1 MSTFRLYFR
10 IGAVLSAKLIKL
22 TLMNIL
28 ILLTITV
35 ALSGE
40 VLAQLPEAP
49 APSATCITH
58 DKSCPEWV
66 HKLIGQYPPA
76 PARLRLPS
84 VMPGPVH
91 VYTFRKHWDD
101 PPLRSYRKT
110 FTSPWFLVSQG
121 AMFASMVIACRRSQF
136 TGEEFQS
143 EAPWVVGVFGIN
155 LLTDRYLDELYSVG
169 SAVIVTQHYAHAT
182 VSGRVNY

>member
-1 MSTFRLYFR
+1 MRSF
-10 IGAVLSAKLIKL
+10 AEKANQNQ
-22 TLMNIL
+22 TLMKIL

-35 ALSGE
+35 ALSYGA
-40 VLAQLPEAP
+40 LAQMPEAP
-49 APSATCITH
+49 APSTTCISH
-58 DKSCPEWV
+58 DKPCPEWL
-66 HKLIGQYPPA
+66 HKVIGQYPLPPA
-76 PARLRLPS
+76 PRGLPP

-91 VYTFRKHWDD
+91 VYTFRKHWND
-101 PPLRSYRKT
+101 PPLRSYRKS

-136 TGEEFQS
+136 TGEEFHS
-143 EAPWVVGVFGIN
+143 EAPWVFSVFGLN

-169 SAVIVTQHYAHAT
+169 TAAIVTQHYAHAA

>member
-1 MSTFRLYFR
+1 
-10 IGAVLSAKLIKL
+10 
-22 TLMNIL
+22 MNIL

-49 APSATCITH
+49 APSNTCISH
-58 DKSCPEWV
+58 DKSCPEWL

-76 PARLRLPS
+76 RARLMPS

-169 SAVIVTQHYAHAT
+169 SAAIVTQHYAHAT

>member
-1 MSTFRLYFR
+1 MKLLMMLTVA
-10 IGAVLSAKLIKL
+10 IALSAE
-22 TLMNIL
+22 
-28 ILLTITV
+28 
-35 ALSGE
+35 A
-40 VLAQLPEAP
+40 LAQLPDAP
-49 APSATCITH
+49 APSSTCVSH
-58 DKSCPEWV
+58 DKPCPEWL
-66 HKLIGQYPPA
+66 HKLIGKYPAA
-76 PARLRLPS
+76 PPRRGLPS
-84 VMPGPVH
+84 IMPGPVH

-136 TGEEFQS
+136 TGEELHS

-169 SAVIVTQHYAHAT
+169 TAAIVTQHYAHAT